1 MNNDFQ
7 KNYAAFIFD
16 WTGFSEKN
24 LIEMNQE
31 HEPDIYGFI
40 LLKYDGQLYIADI
53 QWETIAAY
61 DRRGIS
67 INLYVAEGECKGYS
81 VTSVTRI
88 CIDGS
93 RPRVAVKSNPY
104 YKKTI
109 KELS

>member
-1 MNNDFQ
+1 MNNNFS

-53 QWETIAAY
+53 Q
-61 DRRGIS
+61 
-67 INLYVAEGECKGYS
+67 
-81 VTSVTRI
+81 
-88 CIDGS
+88 
-93 RPRVAVKSNPY
+93 
-104 YKKTI
+104 
-109 KELS
+109 

>member
-1 MNNDFQ
+1 MNNDFS

-61 DRRGIS
+61 DRRAGGSVILRKLSRQQIINDFS
-67 INLYVAEGECKGYS
+67 IEQKRKLLRYS
-81 VTSVTRI
+81 VR
-88 CIDGS
+88 
-93 RPRVAVKSNPY
+93 KQ
-104 YKKTI
+104 KT
-109 KELS
+109 K

>member
-40 LLKYDGQLYIADI
+40 LLKYDGQLYVADI

-67 INLYVAEGECKGYS
+67 INLYHSNESWNHCGW
-81 VTSVTRI
+81 I
-88 CIDGS
+88 CD
-93 RPRVAVKSNPY
+93 
-104 YKKTI
+104 I
-109 KELS
+109 KEIVTATNYKRFQHRAEKEIIKIFCS